1 MVHCKWA
8 LSACILA
15 AIFLA
20 SSCQS
25 VYQTALVI
33 ASDDNTA
40 AQATS
45 ILQGY
50 GAPYVLLAVPQA
62 GISLPSL
69 ESTSI
74 ESSIGN
80 FGLIIIIGQVSYN
93 YGGSIGYA
101 SALTS
106 AQLDALYAYQTKY
119 NIRMIQLGVYP
130 TAIDGMDVIAGGCC
144 SDEQYVRLTNTSIVP
159 TAGLKI
165 ANLSTLNMYHYPAKV
180 TNSSGITPFLTFAAN
195 SEFASESIGGVIK
208 VYSTGREEMSFFISG
223 GAWSLTSQYLAHIW
237 FTWGY
242 RGLYGGYRRVHF
254 STQGRHL
261 MFSDFS

>member
-1 MVHCKWA
+1 MVHFKWA
-8 LSACILA
+8 LSACTLA
-15 AIFLA
+15 ACFILA

-25 VYQTALVI
+25 IYQTALVI

-50 GAPYVLLAVPQA
+50 GAPYVLLTVPQA
-62 GISLPSL
+62 GTSLPSL

-74 ESSIGN
+74 ESNIGN

-93 YGGSIGYA
+93 YGGSFGYA

-106 AQLDALYAYQTKY
+106 AQWDVLYTYQTKY
-119 NIRMIQLGVYP
+119 GVRMIQLGIYP
-130 TAIDGMDVIAGGCC
+130 SAIEGMDVVAGGCC
-144 SDEQYVRLTNTSIVP
+144 SGEQYVRLTNTSIVP

-165 ANLSTLNMYHYPAKV
+165 TDLSTLNMYHYPAKV
-180 TNSSGITPFLTFAAN
+180 TNPSGITPFLTFAAN
-195 SEFASESIGGVIK
+195 SEIASESIGGVIK

-223 GAWSLTSQYLAHIW
+223 GTWSVTSQYLAHIW

-242 RGLYGGYRRVHF
+242 RGLYGGHRRVLF
-254 STQGRHL
+254 NTQGGSSHV
-261 MFSDFS
+261 F